1 MKLVVNGA
9 EREFALAV
17 GATVTDLIA
26 ALGLRPEI
34 VAIEVNGNLVPRA
47 THGAC
52 TLAAGD
58 RIECVTMVG
67 GG

>member
-1 MKLVVNGA
+1 MKLVVNGT
-9 EREFALAV
+9 EREFVLDA
-17 GATVTDLIA
+17 GATVIDLIA

-34 VAIEVNGNLVPRA
+34 VAIEVNGSLVPRA

-58 RIECVTMVG
+58 RIECVTLVG